1 MAAWLSALPAVKGLP
16 LFGYAAAIAIAF
28 GAAFMVPAV
37 LYAMGRLSAQP
48 LARFFH
54 VEGRLANANLA
65 GAIPRIAISVAAL
78 AMSLSMMVAIAVM
91 VSSFRQTLIA
101 WVDRTLQADLYLR
114 PVTRTN
120 IAVEATLSPE
130 VEQAVAASP
139 AVAAVDR
146 FRNFDIPYEGGLV
159 ILGAGEFEVLLKH
172 GKLLFKTPEKWRE
185 AVRGAIGQEAV
196 VVSESFA
203 IKHGKDVGDSVELL
217 TPKGRAAFRIAAIYY
232 DYSNDRGV
240 LVMDRSTFARHFGEQ
255 RSTSLAIYLRPNAIA
270 DDVRSEILK
279 NLGQRHRVFI
289 YSNASLRSEVLRIF
303 DSTFTITYAS
313 GLLPSSW
320 RS

>member
-101 WVDRTLQADLYLR
+101 WVDRTCRQ
-114 PVTRTN
+114 TC
-120 IAVEATLSPE
+120 
-130 VEQAVAASP
+130 
-139 AVAAVDR
+139 
-146 FRNFDIPYEGGLV
+146 
-159 ILGAGEFEVLLKH
+159 
-172 GKLLFKTPEKWRE
+172 
-185 AVRGAIGQEAV
+185 
-196 VVSESFA
+196 
-203 IKHGKDVGDSVELL
+203 
-217 TPKGRAAFRIAAIYY
+217 
-232 DYSNDRGV
+232 
-240 LVMDRSTFARHFGEQ
+240 
-255 RSTSLAIYLRPNAIA
+255 
-270 DDVRSEILK
+270 
-279 NLGQRHRVFI
+279 
-289 YSNASLRSEVLRIF
+289 IF
-303 DSTFTITYAS
+303 VQ
-313 GLLPSSW
+313 
-320 RS
+320 